1 MTPFSFEH
9 VFRTA
14 SIHDLLDA
22 YFDDDHQAEQD
33 RVLAIT
39 SRELLERTASSR
51 VCRVTPR
58 RQLPALVRPFVV
70 GPLHYVETVVRV
82 EDGLTIDIRPSV
94 GRTRISATYRLD
106 TVGPGKVGR
115 RYAGSVSVDIALVG
129 ARIERGIALDLG
141 RSLELAASCTQ
152 KFLDRIP
159 RSMAARA

>member
-9 VFRTA
+9 LFRAA
-14 SIHDLLDA
+14 SPRELLDA

-33 RVLAIT
+33 HVLAIT
-39 SRELLERTASSR
+39 HRELLEKTAVSR

-70 GPLHYVETVVRV
+70 GPLHYVETVVRTD
-82 EDGLTIDIRPSV
+82 DGLVIDIRPSV
-94 GRTRISATYRLD
+94 GRTQISATYRLD

-129 ARIERGIALDLG
+129 ARIERGIVVDLG
-141 RSLELAASCTQ
+141 RSLELAAACTQ

-159 RSMAARA
+159 SSMAARA